1 MSYNNNSSISRN
13 RTVIVI
19 AHRLSTVI
27 DSDKIIVLEKGEV
40 VEEGKHEELLSMK
53 GFYWAIYNKER
64 SSLSNQFVRKEVA
77 CEG

>member
-1 MSYNNNSSISRN
+1 M
-13 RTVIVI
+13 
-19 AHRLSTVI
+19 I